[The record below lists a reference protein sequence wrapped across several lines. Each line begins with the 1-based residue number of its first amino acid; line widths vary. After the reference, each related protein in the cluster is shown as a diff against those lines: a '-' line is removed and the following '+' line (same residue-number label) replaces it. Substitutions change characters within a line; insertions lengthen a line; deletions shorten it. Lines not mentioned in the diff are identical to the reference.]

1 MGVKRSLQSAG
12 LSLGLL
18 ANILVVLAASTDFWS
33 RFSEG
38 HSGLWRVCRK
48 HNCTNSSCETMLAV
62 TAACVVLAAG
72 SGLVASVLGIR
83 VLQASLNGNLIP
95 PRGRNA
101 CLGFFLSALLL
112 LAGMVGYTAR
122 EAWKVD
128 SFFSWFYFTAWLAL
142 PFSILAVS
150 LDFPPPES
158 LPGKT
163 LVGEVQKGWS
173 DLQYGT
179 GGKGE
184 EKTEPRPLRVTPP
197 PLPGVPA
204 RPASFRTRFRTC
216 AKGTVAEGGE
226 DGRGFRPWTLV
237 SVHSTRCVPFAL
249 HWRPSL
255 QSSTHLLPSL
265 ARGRAPLPKLPRHL
279 VADWGTGCE
288 GRDDLIT
295 YFLIGGGRRGC
306 VGRRS
311 VG

>member
-142 PFSILAVS
+142 PFSILA
-150 LDFPPPES
+150 
-158 LPGKT
+158 
-163 LVGEVQKGWS
+163 
-173 DLQYGT
+173 
-179 GGKGE
+179 
-184 EKTEPRPLRVTPP
+184 
-197 PLPGVPA
+197 
-204 RPASFRTRFRTC
+204 
-216 AKGTVAEGGE
+216 
-226 DGRGFRPWTLV
+226 GFCFL
-237 SVHSTRCVPFAL
+237 FADMI
-249 HWRPSL
+249 L
-255 QSSTHLLPSL
+255 QSTDAISGFPVCL
-265 ARGRAPLPKLPRHL
+265 
-279 VADWGTGCE
+279 
-288 GRDDLIT
+288 
-295 YFLIGGGRRGC
+295 
-306 VGRRS
+306 
-311 VG
+311 